1 MNFERSAL
9 AIQRMEATDVDEI
22 VTLEVTCSS
31 DPWSRNMFLG
41 EMSNLLSHCFVAR
54 GMDSPRVLGF
64 ICFRNVGEESDLLN
78 ICIHPQHRQR
88 GIGKRLMEFY
98 IDFCRRR
105 DVKRYYLEVN
115 SLNQPAIRLYRS
127 LSYQSTG
134 VRAKFYARTFDA
146 LLMMKEE
153 QDG

>member
-1 MNFERSAL
+1 MNCEKDAL
-9 AIQRMEATDVDEI
+9 TIRRMEAMDVDQM

-41 EMSNLLSHCFVAR
+41 EMSSPLSHCFVAR
-54 GMDSPRVLGF
+54 GTDPCPLVGF
-64 ICFRNVGEESDLLN
+64 ICFRNVGEESELLR
-78 ICIHPQHRQR
+78 ICIHPQHRQK
-88 GIGKRLMEFY
+88 GIGRRLMEFY

-105 DVKRYYLEVN
+105 DVKRFYLEVN

-127 LSYQSTG
+127 FSYQSTG
-134 VRAKFYARTFDA
+134 VRTRFYERKFDA

-153 QDG
+153 RD